1 MTFRFIY
8 GIIYTEQRKEVIK
21 MTIGKTRSDTY
32 KKLKKLRA
40 KAIKGSEEDLKI
52 YINYCKE
59 CLNDLLQENQ
69 EILKRLKEK

>member
-1 MTFRFIY
+1 MT
-8 GIIYTEQRKEVIK
+8 T
-21 MTIGKTRSDTY
+21 GKTRSDTY
-32 KKLKKLRA
+32 KKLKELRA

>member
-8 GIIYTEQRKEVIK
+8 GIIYTERKKEMIK
-21 MTIGKTRSDTY
+21 MTIKETRSDTY
-32 KKLKKLRA
+32 KKLIKLRT

-52 YINYCKE
+52 YINYCKK
-59 CLNDLLQENQ
+59 CLADLLQENQ